1 MSNDNNS
8 SNENDTENGE
18 IDSEMIALRKEL
30 LNGLL
35 VSLLYIIYLYIS
47 KLKWLI

>member
-1 MSNDNNS
+1 MSNDNNGS
-8 SNENDTENGE
+8 TENDIENGE

-47 KLKWLI
+47 KLKW

>member
-1 MSNDNNS
+1 MSNDDNF
-8 SNENDTENGE
+8 NDADNGE

-35 VSLLYIIYLYIS
+35 VSLLLEIYFV
-47 KLKWLI
+47 

>member
-1 MSNDNNS
+1 MSNDNNG
-8 SNENDTENGE
+8 NDAENGE

-35 VSLLYIIYLYIS
+35 VSSVKFVLFFCI
-47 KLKWLI
+47 